1 MSKKVMIVIV
11 VVLAGAAFAGAFLL
25 SRHLNMRPAEAKAA
39 PAPDALAAEK
49 APAPEVPRVEEK
61 QLFELIREVRQKVHD
76 YQKRQEELDEQD
88 RRLQVTR
95 QLIERES
102 QDLENLR
109 VQVAASVAR
118 LKEAQADIEKTRT
131 AIAKDEEVNLRRVAT
146 VYDKMDAAAATRI
159 LEGMCA
165 NKQEGDAAKILH
177 FMSERSVAKVLA
189 EFTDKNAAA
198 KLCDQLKRIKG

>member
-25 SRHLNMRPAEAKAA
+25 SRHLNMRPAEATAA
-39 PAPDALAAEK
+39 PSRDALAAEG
-49 APAPEVPRVEEK
+49 AAALEVPRVEEK

-76 YQKRQEELDEQD
+76 CQKRQEELDEQD

-146 VYDKMDAAAATRI
+146 VYDKMDALAAAHI

-177 FMSERSVAKVLA
+177 FMSERPVAKVLA

>member
-1 MSKKVMIVIV
+1 MSKKLMIVV

-39 PAPDALAAEK
+39 PAPDAPAAQK
-49 APAPEVPRVEEK
+49 AVAPDVPRLEEK
-61 QLFELIREVRQKVHD
+61 QLFELIKEVRQKVRD
-76 YQKRQEELDEQD
+76 CQKRQEELDEQE
-88 RRLQVTR
+88 RRVQITR
-95 QLIERES
+95 QLVERES

-131 AIAKDEEVNLRRVAT
+131 TIAKDEEVNLKRVAT
-146 VYDKMDAAAATRI
+146 VYDKMEAVAATRI

-165 NKQEGDAAKILH
+165 NKQESDAAKILH